1 MIMYSYWSEILTMP
15 QRIYKYILSYN
26 EYINNEENA
35 KLIIFFLLIQE
46 RKIQKK
52 LLTTWKSHKKELE

>member
-26 EYINNEENA
+26 EYINNEENT

-46 RKIQKK
+46 RKIQKN